1 MKLTHADHQ
10 KIQQLIGN
18 DQPAN
23 VLLGLELIKTL
34 SVESL
39 FATHI
44 AHLAYFS
51 GRQTTKV
58 KEVAQSMFKVFI
70 SDTLHTQLKQ
80 ATDIT
85 HFPEE
90 VLDAIGILIKA
101 DTSHSPAIDF
111 VYLIQCFLK
120 DYYYHADYIIEFLV
134 THQISFEHF
143 DFTKKM
149 ERITISGDSPSAFE
163 AYHLLFPSI
172 KTLTIRYN
180 SLSTLPLKYEHLHQL
195 NSLYISDSQ
204 LNQLPENLDYLP
216 QLQTLHVNNTLLDQL
231 PDTLAQ
237 AAQLSQLNLE
247 NNHISALPS
256 NIGKLKNLKDINLAN
271 NQVRQLPASF
281 QELTQLNSLSL
292 QSNRLSEF
300 PSEVIHLKNLTGLM
314 LANNSLTHINQDLS
328 ELASLKYLHLEQ
340 NNFAT
345 VPERL
350 RDLPCLSYLSM
361 AQNQLTQLPHWLTRL
376 PLRFI
381 NLSNNQL
388 RHFSATM
395 VNQGTIQEIV
405 LSGNPI
411 PATQIRQLRLN
422 MPTVAIVF

>member
-10 KIQQLIGN
+10 KIKQLIGN
-18 DQPAN
+18 DQSTN
-23 VLLGLELIKTL
+23 VLLGLQLIKTL
-34 SVESL
+34 NVESL

-44 AHLAYFS
+44 VHLAYFS
-51 GRQTTKV
+51 DRQTTEI

-70 SDTLHTQLKQ
+70 SDKLHTQLKQ

-90 VLDAIGILIKA
+90 VLDTIGVLIKA
-101 DTSHSPAIDF
+101 NKPHSATIDF
-111 VYLIQCFLK
+111 IYLIQCFLK
-120 DYYYHADYIIEFLV
+120 EYYYHADYIIEFLV
-134 THQISFEHF
+134 NHQISFEHF
-143 DFTKKM
+143 DFIKKM
-149 ERITISGDSPSAFE
+149 EQVTISGDSPSAFE
-163 AYHLLFPSI
+163 AYHLLFPAL

-180 SLSTLPLKYEHLHQL
+180 SLGMLPLKCAHLYHL

-216 QLQTLHVNNTLLDQL
+216 QLQTIHVNNTLLDQL

-237 AAQLSQLNLE
+237 ASQLSQLNLE
-247 NNHISALPS
+247 NNHIKALPD
-256 NIGKLKNLKDINLAN
+256 NIGQLKSLKDINLAN
-271 NQVRQLPASF
+271 NQLRQLPASF
-281 QELTQLNSLSL
+281 QALTQLNSLSL
-292 QSNRLSEF
+292 QSNHLKVF
-300 PSEVIHLKNLTGLM
+300 PVEVINLKNLTGLM
-314 LANNSLTHINQDLS
+314 LANNSLTDVDQDLS

-345 VPERL
+345 VPQRL

-361 AQNQLTQLPHWLTRL
+361 AQNQLTQLPHWLARL

-381 NLSNNQL
+381 NLANNQL

-395 VNQGTIQEIV
+395 VNQGSIQEIV

-422 MPTVAIVF
+422 LPTVAITF